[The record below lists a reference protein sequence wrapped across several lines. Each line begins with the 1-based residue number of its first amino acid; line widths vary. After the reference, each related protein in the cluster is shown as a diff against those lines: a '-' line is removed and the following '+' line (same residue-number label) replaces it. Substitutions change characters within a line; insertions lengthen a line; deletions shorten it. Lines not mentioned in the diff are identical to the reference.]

1 FASLQEICVDR
12 IGWREPDARKAVLVL
27 PGQPLQAL
35 LRLRLIFSA
44 HEFSMTA
51 DYSGLADLIVA
62 VSKGFPRVGRT
73 APEVGF
79 GGSVSCRLFR
89 RSTRNERT
97 VARPETFSCSQVG
110 LEQSGSHRQHC

>member
-1 FASLQEICVDR
+1 MLLPDLCVEVAPVSPRHDQAERLQLCMHAFASLQEIRVDR

-51 DYSGLADLIVA
+51 DYSGLADLIVSA
-62 VSKGFPRVGRT
+62 SKGYRASGPY
-73 APEVGF
+73 
-79 GGSVSCRLFR
+79 
-89 RSTRNERT
+89 RS
-97 VARPETFSCSQVG
+97 
-110 LEQSGSHRQHC
+110 